1 MLTSIIVSQIFKRI
15 GLWKYFIITIYFK
28 EYQVS
33 HFGIFKFC
41 ERFGYFS
48 IKTTY
53 CFIFE
58 EFSSFSYSQMFV
70 FITKK
75 RKLIIVIQVK

>member
-33 HFGIFKFC
+33 YFGIFKFC
-41 ERFGYFS
+41 ERCGYFS
-48 IKTTY
+48 IKTTN
-53 CFIFE
+53 
-58 EFSSFSYSQMFV
+58 FV
-70 FITKK
+70 YEKTQSDLLFYI
-75 RKLIIVIQVK
+75 